1 MRLSTLMKVTL
12 LATALAGCASPLSF
26 SPGTSIVEVRAKS
39 GTPTDIRFD
48 RNDDELWEY
57 ATGPAGYET
66 YLVRFSI
73 DGKVKDVAQL
83 LTDDQLEK
91 IVPGKMNKAD
101 VRNLLGRPTDE
112 TFTANAGTVWSWRF
126 RRFGT
131 APGWLTVRFS
141 PDNTVFERIAIL
153 DITGG
158 RMMEGR

>member
-112 TFTANAGTVWSWRF
+112 TFTANAGTCLLYTSD
-126 RRFGT
+126 
-131 APGWLTVRFS
+131 AA
-141 PDNTVFERIAIL
+141 DE
-153 DITGG
+153 
-158 RMMEGR
+158 